1 MNSPQ
6 IRKAVLWIGLP
17 VVMLV
22 LLGGGYL
29 LGRNHAP
36 PLRVAAAYPAEM
48 LWEESQW
55 MDECAECHAGEDF
68 HRCSAC
74 HDDHGAVEFAEIP
87 FFGMITFTGDV
98 PQPGVVEINE
108 VLPYRDQPHTHLP
121 LLDFLENQGVTAF
134 ESVTL
139 TSRDG
144 GWITIQRE
152 DLTEEALLLPYT
164 DGIRFAAENLHVS
177 TWIKGLTGMVVVGE
191 ERPITVAGES
201 TSIGRLLLGPTRL
214 VTVETARVMYAAE
227 EDGVIREAQTA
238 FRIRGAAVSELLA
251 DRPYEAVVVEDQA
264 GEIHRFSPEE
274 TARAVLIP
282 GKQGATLVLPDRGRT
297 GWVNEVA
304 AVWAE

>member
-1 MNSPQ
+1 MNSTQ
-6 IRKAVLWIGLP
+6 IKRMILWIGIP
-17 VVMLV
+17 VLV
-22 LLGGGYL
+22 LAGLGGGYL

-36 PLRVAAAYPAEM
+36 PLRVVAAYPAEM
-48 LWEESQW
+48 LWEETRW

-74 HDDHGAVEFAEIP
+74 HDDHGAVEFTDIP
-87 FFGMITFTGDV
+87 FFGMISFTGDV

-121 LLDFLENQGVTAF
+121 LLDFLEDQGVAEF

-152 DLTEEALLLPYT
+152 DLTDEALLLPYT

-177 TWIKGLTGMVVVGE
+177 TWIKGLTGMVVVGDE
-191 ERPITVAGES
+191 KPLTINGES

-214 VTVETARVMYAAE
+214 VTVETARVMYAGE

-251 DRPYEAVVVEDQA
+251 DRPYEAVLVEDQV
-264 GEIHRFSPEE
+264 GEIYRFYPEE

-282 GKQGATLVLPDRGRT
+282 DKEGVTLVLPDRGRA
-297 GWVNEVA
+297 GWVDQVI
-304 AVWAE
+304 AVGVE